1 MVMNYLIYGNSYK
14 LIEDEINKITTN
26 NNKTIYFLDEVGF
39 DVIIEDISYNSLFEE
54 EKVIII
60 KRVEKLFKT
69 KQDTDKESK
78 QKELE
83 ALHKYLES
91 PNKNIILILE
101 STDKINTRSKLNK
114 EILSKLNIIETP
126 VYTKAYEMAK
136 DVEKIIRKDGYA
148 ISQND
153 LNNFIT
159 RCSIN
164 YDVFCMEWEKFKKIH
179 PPGVIKPEYIDE
191 DICNYNL
198 DDFFA
203 FKDAVINK
211 DIDKANKLLDDLIVA
226 KCMPLPLVV
235 MLANEYRVLYDIKYL
250 SLKEYTNEKISKELD
265 NMHPFRVKNLRIS
278 SNKYALSEIEKD
290 IKYLC
295 ELDYKLVS
303 QDNLGLEEIRKFL
316 LEL

>member
-14 LIEDEINKITTN
+14 LIDSEIYKITSN
-26 NNKTIYFLDEVGF
+26 KNKTTYFLDEISF
-39 DVIIEDISYNSLFEE
+39 DEVIEDISYNSFFDE
-54 EKVIII
+54 EKVIIV
-60 KRVEKLFKT
+60 KRAEKLFKT
-69 KQDTDKESK
+69 KQDSDKETK
-78 QKELE
+78 QKELDS
-83 ALHKYLES
+83 LLNYLNN
-91 PNKNIILILE
+91 PNKNVVLILE
-101 STDKINTRSKLNK
+101 SSEKPSSRTKIGKEVISKLK
-114 EILSKLNIIETP
+114 IIETP

-136 DVEKIIRKDGYA
+136 DVEKLIRNDGYI

-159 RCSIN
+159 RCVIN
-164 YDVFCMEWEKFKKIH
+164 YDIFCMEWEKYKKTH
-179 PPGVIKPEYIDE
+179 KPGLIKSEDIDE
-191 DICNYNL
+191 EICNYNL

-211 DIDKANKLLDDLIVA
+211 EIEKAMKLLEDLNTA
-226 KCMPLPLVV
+226 KCMALPLVV
-235 MLANEYRVLYDIKYL
+235 MLANEYRVLYDVKYL
-250 SLKEYTNEKISKELD
+250 ALKEYTNEKISAELD

-278 SNKYALSEIEKD
+278 SNKYSLSEIEKD

-303 QDNLGLEEIRKFL
+303 QDNLGLDEIKNFL